1 MPGRRRGAPVT
12 ADPESIPGLLKHLE
26 RFVTPQ
32 KQARI
37 DKVLPW
43 RTRYISVVLEDIYQT
58 QNASAVIRSC
68 DLFGI
73 QQVDVIESRNRFK
86 VNKAVVQGASKWIDI
101 RRHKGD
107 GPAPTMACIDG
118 LKKRGYHL
126 AALTPENADCRLEDL
141 PLDKPTALLFG
152 GEEAGLSEAALE
164 AADVRVAIPMF
175 GFTRSFNLSVSVALV
190 LQDVTRRLRASAIH
204 WRLSD
209 DEALELKL
217 LWYQKSA
224 SNGSALARQYLAR
237 NFPST

>member
-12 ADPESIPGLLKHLE
+12 ADPASIPGLLEHLAQY
-26 RFVTPQ
+26 VTPR

-37 DKVLPW
+37 DAVLPW

-73 QQVDVIESRNRFK
+73 QQLEVIESRNRFK

-101 RRHKGD
+101 RRHKGA
-107 GPAPTMACIDG
+107 GPAPTMACMDG
-118 LKKRGYHL
+118 LTKRGYRL
-126 AALTPENADCRLEDL
+126 AALTPEKADCSLGDL
-141 PLDKPTALLFG
+141 PLDKPIALLFG
-152 GEEAGLSEAALE
+152 GEEAGLSEAALGT
-164 AADVRVAIPMF
+164 ADMRVAIPMV

-190 LQDVTRRLRASAIH
+190 LQDVTRRLRTSSIN
-204 WRLSD
+204 WRLTN

-224 SNGSALARQYLAR
+224 SNGSALARQYLAQ
-237 NFPST
+237 NSPPT